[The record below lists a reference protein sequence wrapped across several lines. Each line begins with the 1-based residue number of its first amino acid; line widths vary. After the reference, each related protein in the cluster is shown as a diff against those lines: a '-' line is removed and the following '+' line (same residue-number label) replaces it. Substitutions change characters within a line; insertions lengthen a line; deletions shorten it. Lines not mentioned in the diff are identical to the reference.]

1 MTKGLSQ
8 KKRNSRSADRDS
20 AKGPKR
26 TADEVLR
33 DRADIARLR
42 LEGLTQAQI
51 AEEILSLRDYTISPS
66 DGRYSGLRCLSVRNF

>member
-1 MTKGLSQ
+1 MGLVMTRGLSQ

-33 DRADIARLR
+33 DCAEIARMR
-42 LEGLTQAQI
+42 LEGLTQVQI
-51 AEEILSLRDYTISPS
+51 VQEIGRLRDYSLSTHAKLFI
-66 DGRYSGLRCLSVRNF
+66 YSFSC